1 VVQSISNMRPEPSR
15 PSSGSGR
22 VPPHNIEAEESL
34 LGAMLLSKDA
44 IASAVET
51 VSPEDFYK
59 PAHGH
64 LFEAIQTLYGQ
75 GEPVDP
81 VTVAEELRR
90 ANLLDALGGK
100 QAILRIQA
108 GTPAAANAAHY
119 ARIVEEHALLRR
131 LIGVAGEISEMGY
144 EMPDDVTNTLDRA
157 ETLVFEVANRR
168 LSSSLKGIYPALQ
181 ESLEQLEALFE
192 RDGSIT
198 GVPSGYVDLDEV
210 LLGFQPS
217 NLIVVAA
224 RPGQGKTSFALGA
237 AAHVALETRKPV
249 VFFSMEM
256 GYLELTQ
263 RMLAA
268 EAGVNS
274 RLLRT
279 GRIPESD
286 WTKISHAVGRL
297 AEAPFYID
305 DNAHLTV
312 MEMRAKCRRLKAMHG
327 DLGLVVVDY
336 LQLMSTPRRSENRQV
351 EVSELSRGLKILAR
365 DLETPVMAL
374 SQLNRSLEY
383 RTDKRPMLADLRE
396 SGCLTGDTRLL
407 RADDGSEVTLAE
419 LVRTGARDIPVW
431 SLDESW
437 RLVPATLTHAF
448 PSGVKPVYCLRLASG
463 RELRATANHK
473 FRTVNGWVPLGHLA
487 IGDELATS
495 AKLAAP
501 SLGGVAWDRVVA
513 VEPLGDEEV
522 FDATVLG
529 THNFVANGVVAHNS
543 IEQDADVVAFIYR
556 DDSYN
561 PESTE
566 KGTAEIIVAKHRN
579 GPTAKVRLAFLEHLT
594 KFANMARR

>member
-1 VVQSISNMRPEPSR
+1 MVQSISNMRPEPSR
-15 PSSGSGR
+15 PSGGGR
-22 VPPHNIEAEESL
+22 VPPHNIEAEESV

-51 VSPEDFYK
+51 VKPEDFYK

-64 LFEAIQTLYGQ
+64 LFDAIQTLYGQ

-131 LIGVAGEISEMGY
+131 LIGVAGEIAEMGY

-168 LSSSLKGIYPALQ
+168 LSSSIKGIYPALQ

-192 RDGSIT
+192 RDGSMT
-198 GVPSGYVDLDEV
+198 GVPSGYVDLDEL

-237 AAHVALETRKPV
+237 ASHVAMETRKPV

-263 RMLAA
+263 RMLAS

-279 GRIPESD
+279 GPDPRERLDEDQPRRRPPGRGAVLHRRQRPPDGDGDAGQVPSPEG
-286 WTKISHAVGRL
+286 TARR
-297 AEAPFYID
+297 P
-305 DNAHLTV
+305 
-312 MEMRAKCRRLKAMHG
+312 RPRRRRLPPADEHAPPVREPPGRGVRAVPGPEDPGPRPRDPGHG
-327 DLGLVVVDY
+327 PL
-336 LQLMSTPRRSENRQV
+336 
-351 EVSELSRGLKILAR
+351 
-365 DLETPVMAL
+365 
-374 SQLNRSLEY
+374 
-383 RTDKRPMLADLRE
+383 
-396 SGCLTGDTRLL
+396 
-407 RADDGSEVTLAE
+407 
-419 LVRTGARDIPVW
+419 
-431 SLDESW
+431 
-437 RLVPATLTHAF
+437 PA
-448 PSGVKPVYCLRLASG
+448 
-463 RELRATANHK
+463 
-473 FRTVNGWVPLGHLA
+473 
-487 IGDELATS
+487 
-495 AKLAAP
+495 
-501 SLGGVAWDRVVA
+501 
-513 VEPLGDEEV
+513 EPLPRVPDRQAP
-522 FDATVLG
+522 D
-529 THNFVANGVVAHNS
+529 
-543 IEQDADVVAFIYR
+543 
-556 DDSYN
+556 
-561 PESTE
+561 
-566 KGTAEIIVAKHRN
+566 
-579 GPTAKVRLAFLEHLT
+579 
-594 KFANMARR
+594 ARRPS